1 VSDPTRP
8 RTESV
13 TPPDV
18 AAIAAS
24 FGGDLRGNG
33 GAAGGGGSAAG
44 GPGGANGGAAA
55 SESKLPR
62 CFHVAPEGAIQRDL
76 GVRDIAHAVRE
87 AQGTLWVDIDSNS
100 RQQLALLEK
109 VFNFHPLAIE
119 DVLNPV
125 SRPKV
130 EQYDGYLFVTLR
142 VVRLQEETSDPYDL
156 ETVNLYFFLGPT
168 FLVTVHAGA
177 SPNVDRVSD
186 TALRTPDLVSRGP
199 ARLAH
204 HIMDAAIDAYFPIL
218 DRVDDFIDTLEER
231 VFASFDE
238 DSLRDIFSV
247 KRMVLSLRRFLAPQR
262 EIFNVLSNRP
272 SPLLPADAQLYY
284 RDIYD
289 HMLRINDSLETYRDL
304 LSSTMESYLS
314 QVSNRLNVVTKGLS
328 VVATLSVP
336 FVVVSGMWGMNFSK
350 IPLADHPLGFEIMLV
365 GQLVLGGALIWL
377 FRSRKWL

>member
-1 VSDPTRP
+1 MSDSLPASSDRPTTGEHP
-8 RTESV
+8 ANGTV
-13 TPPDV
+13 TPD
-18 AAIAAS
+18 A
-24 FGGDLRGNG
+24 R
-33 GAAGGGGSAAG
+33 
-44 GPGGANGGAAA
+44 
-55 SESKLPR
+55 LPR
-62 CFHVAPEGAIQRDL
+62 CFHALGEGAVHREL
-76 GVRDIAHAVRE
+76 NVRDIANAVRE
-87 AQGTLWVDIDSNS
+87 AQGTLWVDIDSTS

-142 VVRLQEETSDPYDL
+142 VVRFQDETHDDPYDL
-156 ETVNLYFFLGPT
+156 ETANLYFFLGPT
-168 FLVTVHAGA
+168 FLVSVHAGPSA
-177 SPNVDRVSD
+177 NVDRVAEV
-186 TALRTPDLVSRGP
+186 ALRTPDLVSRGP

-204 HIMDAAIDAYFPIL
+204 HIMDVAVDAFFPIL
-218 DRVDDFIDTLEER
+218 DRVDEFLDSLEER
-231 VFASFDE
+231 VFKSFDE
-238 DSLRDIFSV
+238 ASLRDIFAV
-247 KRMVLSLRRFLAPQR
+247 KRMILSLRRYLAPQR

-272 SPLLPADAQLYY
+272 SPLLPADVQLYY

-336 FVVVSGMWGMNFSK
+336 FVVVSGMWGMNFSR
-350 IPLADHPLGFEIMLV
+350 IPFANHPYGFEIMLV
-365 GQLVLGGALIWL
+365 GQLVLGGGLIWL
-377 FRSRKWL
+377 FKSRKWL